1 MQTVTKNEKDMSKV
15 CQITGK
21 KRLVGNRV
29 SHSHKKV
36 KRVFQPNIFKKRFY
50 LPSEKRWI
58 TLTVSAAG
66 MRTINKKGIELALRE
81 AKENGF
87 IKKY

>member
-1 MQTVTKNEKDMSKV
+1 MSKV

-29 SHSHKKV
+29 SHSNKKV

-66 MRTINKKGIELALRE
+66 MRTITKKGIELALRE